1 MNELSL
7 TVDLIEE
14 QIVRGSLRW
23 LANFSEIRR
32 DFYIEDLKI
41 SLYATGGLE
50 EKGFLLSRLF
60 SSLVTPKY
68 KVHLLACAFPEL
80 DEKYLRKLITASKRK
95 FGEDDWIFLVL
106 IQEKPIERTVRKIIE
121 DFGEQRIG
129 VAIYSSSSR
138 EEVAS
143 DNVLGKGLKRQLK
156 LTEPRFEAFDLP
168 DYVKSFAIVFT
179 LITVILLTLHL
190 FFMVP
195 VFAFSIIPVTLG
207 IMFLLSLIGGHLLY
221 KSQYRV
227 TLLMTTK
234 GFELRKG
241 NSKIEKSWADFNDLA
256 LHISSKRE
264 TYVRLYGEKETFD
277 LPLSRTGISRKETYN
292 TIRQSI
298 RRKKNGSP
306 D

>member
-14 QIVRGSLRW
+14 QIVRGNLRW

-32 DFYIEDLKI
+32 DFYMEDLKI
-41 SLYATGGLE
+41 SLYASGGLE

-60 SSLVTPKY
+60 SSFVTPKY

-80 DEKYLRKLITASKRK
+80 DEKYLRKLITASKKK

-106 IQEKPIERTVRKIIE
+106 IQEKPIERTERKLIE

-129 VAIYSSSSR
+129 VAICSSSSR
-138 EEVAS
+138 EEVVS

-168 DYVKSFAIVFT
+168 DYVKSFTIVFT
-179 LITVILLTLHL
+179 LFTVILLTLHL
-190 FFMVP
+190 FFTVP
-195 VFAFSIIPVTLG
+195 VFTISILPITLVLMFLFSI
-207 IMFLLSLIGGHLLY
+207 IGGHLLY
-221 KSQYRV
+221 KSQYRT
-227 TLLMTTK
+227 TLLMTAE
-234 GFELRKG
+234 GFELHKG
-241 NSKIEKSWADFNDLA
+241 NSKVKKSWADFKDLA
-256 LHISSKRE
+256 VHITSGRE

-277 LPLSRTGISRKETYN
+277 LPLSRIGISRKEAYN
-292 TIRQSI
+292 AIRQSI
-298 RRKKNGSP
+298 RRKRNGSS